1 LLRHGKPSIAPA
13 KEDEM
18 VLEHNFMARETRQPD
33 DPGNVTEADRA
44 DLMAPADRA
53 IVVMWVMAFVA
64 VSCLALA
71 MWFSPAHS
79 RPHPLDV
86 ARAGVACVGVKP

>member
-1 LLRHGKPSIAPA
+1 M
-13 KEDEM
+13 EDEM
-18 VLEHNFMARETRQPD
+18 VVEHNYISRETRQPD

-44 DLMAPADRA
+44 ALMAPADRA
-53 IVVMWVMAFVA
+53 IVVMWVMAIVA

-79 RPHPLDV
+79 RPHPMDV
-86 ARAGVACVGVKP
+86 ARAGAACVQAVTP